1 MKGLLARG
9 KEPRRGGGETLGT
22 RSRHLISKAA
32 RACRALVVAALVVP
46 GLAHGA
52 AALDSVVFQA
62 NWLIQG
68 ENAYMVAGRDKGF
81 YRDEGIDLDIKRGFG
96 SGDTVKKVVG
106 GAATV
111 GTADMG
117 VVMLA
122 IIREQLPVKC
132 ISAEYS
138 YSPQGFWVLASSDIK
153 SIKDLAGKRAGVT
166 PGNSLLVYFPLIAKA
181 NDLEPSKL
189 TFVTMEASAL
199 LPTLLAGQIDAMP
212 GFATVFELRN
222 AETSAQGKPLRDFPF
237 AKHGLK
243 VYGECQLVT
252 ETAIKGKP
260 DLIARYM
267 RATQKS
273 VRWALANPEEAA
285 HLLSVAYPEL
295 KEASVLV
302 NHKAFM
308 TYVFNETS
316 EKVGLG
322 GFDLDQ
328 VRRTFE
334 AVKSAQNIVGPPEP
348 ATFIDTRF
356 LAKP

>member
-1 MKGLLARG
+1 M
-9 KEPRRGGGETLGT
+9 GT
-22 RSRHLISKAA
+22 NSRQLISKAA
-32 RACRALVVAALVVP
+32 RACRAFVVAALAVP
-46 GLAHGA
+46 VLAPA
-52 AALDSVVFQA
+52 ASALDSVVFQA

-81 YRDEGIDLDIKRGFG
+81 YREEGIELDVKRGFG

-122 IIREQLPVKC
+122 IVREQLPIKC

-153 SIKDLAGKRAGVT
+153 SVKDLAGKRAGVT
-166 PGNSLLVYFPLIAKA
+166 PGNSLLVYFPLVAKA
-181 NDLEPSKL
+181 NDLDPSKL

-212 GFATVFELRN
+212 GFATVFGLRD

-243 VYGECQLVT
+243 VYGECQLVAEAT
-252 ETAIKGKP
+252 IKSKP
-260 DLIARYM
+260 DLLARYM

-273 VRWALANPEEAA
+273 LRWSLANPEEAA

-295 KEASVLV
+295 KETSVLM

-308 TYVFNETS
+308 PYVFNETS
-316 EKVGLG
+316 ERVGLG
-322 GFDLDQ
+322 GFDLEQ
-328 VRRTFE
+328 VRRTFD
-334 AVKSAQNIVGPPEP
+334 AVKAAQNVSASPDVSS
-348 ATFIDTRF
+348 FIDTHF

>member
-1 MKGLLARG
+1 MEARARENDPAREKG
-9 KEPRRGGGETLGT
+9 EILGT
-22 RSRHLISKAA
+22 KIRHLTTNAA
-32 RACRALVVAALVVP
+32 RMLRIAAVAAAVSGFVQR
-46 GLAHGA
+46 AV
-52 AALDSVVFQA
+52 ALDSVIFQA

-81 YRDEGIDLDIKRGFG
+81 YREEGIDLDIKRGFG
-96 SGDTVKKVVG
+96 SGDTVKKIVG

-117 VVMLA
+117 VVMLG
-122 IIREQLPVKC
+122 IVREKLPVKC

-138 YSPQGFWVLASSDIK
+138 YSPQGFWVLAASDIK

-166 PGNSLLVYFPLIAKA
+166 PGNSLLVYFPLVAKA
-181 NDLEPSKL
+181 NDLDPSKL

-212 GFATVFELRN
+212 GFATVFALRN
-222 AETSAQGKPLRDFPF
+222 AETSALGKPLRDFPF

-243 VYGECQLVT
+243 VYGECQLVADAT
-252 ETAIKGKP
+252 IKSKP
-260 DLIARYM
+260 DLIARYV

-273 VRWALANPEEAA
+273 LRWSQANPEEAA

-302 NHKAFM
+302 NHQAFM

-322 GFDLDQ
+322 GFDLEQ
-328 VRRTFE
+328 VQRTFD
-334 AVKSAQNIVGPPEP
+334 AVKAAQNVTVAPDIAV
-348 ATFIDTRF
+348 FIDPRF
-356 LAKP
+356 LPKP

>member
-1 MKGLLARG
+1 MIA
-9 KEPRRGGGETLGT
+9 
-22 RSRHLISKAA
+22 
-32 RACRALVVAALVVP
+32 VF
-46 GLAHGA
+46 AHPA

-68 ENAYMVAGRDKGF
+68 ENAYMVAGRDRGF
-81 YRDEGIDLDIKRGFG
+81 YREEGIDLEIKRGFG

-117 VVMLA
+117 VVMLG
-122 IIREQLPVKC
+122 IVREKLPVKC

-138 YSPQGFWVLASSDIK
+138 YSPQGFWVLAASDIK

-166 PGNSLLVYFPLIAKA
+166 PGNSLLVYFPLVAKA
-181 NDLEPSKL
+181 NDLDPSKL

-199 LPTLLAGQIDAMP
+199 LSTLLAGQIDAMP
-212 GFATVFELRN
+212 GFATVFALRN

-237 AKHGLK
+237 ARHGLK
-243 VYGECQLVT
+243 VYGECQLVAEAT
-252 ETAIKGKP
+252 INGKP

-273 VRWALANPEEAA
+273 LRWSQANPEETA
-285 HLLSVAYPEL
+285 HLLSATYPEL
-295 KEASVLV
+295 KEVSVLV

-322 GFDLDQ
+322 GFDLEQ
-328 VRRTFE
+328 VQRTFD
-334 AVKSAQNIVGPPEP
+334 AVKAAQNVTAAPDIAV
-348 ATFIDTRF
+348 FIDTRF
-356 LAKP
+356 LPKP